1 MGHRPSSAV
10 PDETPH
16 NASSH
21 QGLHCLLERTP
32 IYVKITE
39 IKTMCKLIVEQF
51 QTGILTL
58 NCSRR
63 HYYYFYF
70 YLSEKITLDISCES
84 SVKQRI
90 HMKYQ
95 ALFIKKNKMK

>member
-16 NASSH
+16 NASFH

-51 QTGILTL
+51 PDRYSNPKLQQTTL
-58 NCSRR
+58 LL
-63 HYYYFYF
+63 FLL
-70 YLSEKITLDISCES
+70 LSFGENN
-84 SVKQRI
+84 
-90 HMKYQ
+90 
-95 ALFIKKNKMK
+95 A